1 MLRAIEQ
8 LVRGERTICGNHRV
22 EHSEYTYGNKHTI
35 DRYYYHSTAICIAD
49 ITTQTF
55 IVDNG
60 GWNTQSTNRA
70 ISDYRKFFND
80 KCYTEVF
87 KYFYQLVEAI
97 VEASMDSMR
106 RFYYGDF
113 NNPPIE
119 VTMKKRMLGT
129 EKFVEIRV
137 SRQLETFAHT
147 YEIKYKGPKTLEKQ
161 VKDSMHELFPL

>member
-1 MLRAIEQ
+1 MMKAIEK
-8 LVRGERTICGNHRV
+8 LLKGERTICGNHRV
-22 EHSEYTYGNKHTI
+22 ERAENSYGHSIEW
-35 DRYYYHSTAICIAD
+35 YYYFQTAIVTVD
-49 ITTQTF
+49 ITAQTF
-55 IVDNG
+55 IVDKAEYG
-60 GWNTQSTNRA
+60 DKMSTNRA
-70 ISDYRKFFND
+70 VNDYRKFLND
-80 KCYTEVF
+80 RCYTEVF

-97 VEASMDSMR
+97 VEAPMDSMR

-137 SRQLETFAHT
+137 SRQSETFAHT